1 LILEIAVEPAVVD
14 IILGVEAEVK
24 NARWTVCE
32 TVVIG
37 DLSKHVCFYFCFPE
51 VDIYRYMI
59 RADGRNNY
67 AR

>member
-51 VDIYRYMI
+51 VDIYI
-59 RADGRNNY
+59 
-67 AR
+67 

>member
-1 LILEIAVEPAVVD
+1 MILEIAVEPAVVD

-37 DLSKHVCFYFCFPE
+37 DLKVKKKWNKYHCISTPGK
-51 VDIYRYMI
+51 II
-59 RADGRNNY
+59 SSI
-67 AR
+67 

>member
-1 LILEIAVEPAVVD
+1 MILEIAVEPAVVD

-37 DLSKHVCFYFCFPE
+37 DLKIKKSGK
-51 VDIYRYMI
+51 IIRYT
-59 RADGRNNY
+59 
-67 AR
+67 